1 MTEQTSNKK
10 CYNSWACTLSVL
22 IIIFL
27 LGSVIYDM
35 TCSKPKMRKSIKQIE
50 VQVQEINRKMDTLQS
65 VYFIEEAAKID
76 ATIAK

>member
-1 MTEQTSNKK
+1 MTEQTSSKK
-10 CYNSWACTLSVL
+10 CYNSWACVLSVL

-50 VQVQEINRKMDTLQS
+50 VQVQEINSKMDTLQS
-65 VYFIEEAAKID
+65 VYFIEEAAKMG